1 MRFRPGLALAAAAAV
16 LVACRGGGNAGSAA
30 AGARPPVTLEL
41 PGAGPIPTS
50 QLTNAASQMCAV
62 VAQSHTDPGGVLD
75 PFYSGP
81 HNDLHL
87 LAAVA
92 HATHPAEAQN
102 LLDVM
107 LTYES
112 AIAAKPPPPGTG
124 QDADALLRAVDTTL
138 TVLGVPPPHC

>member
-1 MRFRPGLALAAAAAV
+1 LTLRLGLALAVALTV
-16 LVACRGGGNAGSAA
+16 LVACGGGSPSAA
-30 AGARPPVTLEL
+30 AAGKRPPASLEL

-50 QLTNAASQMCAV
+50 ELTAAASQMCAI
-62 VAQSHTDPGGVLD
+62 VAQSHSDPGGVLG
-75 PFYSGP
+75 PFYRGP

-92 HATHPAEAQN
+92 HAAHPAEAQN

-112 AIAAKPPPPGTG
+112 AIADKPPPPQTG
-124 QDADALLRAVDTTL
+124 QDADALLRAIDATL
-138 TVLGVPPPHC
+138 GALGVPPPSC

>member
-1 MRFRPGLALAAAAAV
+1 LTPRLGLALAVVVTV
-16 LVACRGGGNAGSAA
+16 LVACSGGGKPASAA
-30 AGARPPVTLEL
+30 GRRPPTTLEL

-50 QLTNAASQMCAV
+50 QLTAAASQMCAI
-62 VAQSHTDPGGVLD
+62 VAQSHSDPGGVLD
-75 PFYSGP
+75 PFYGGP

-92 HATHPAEAQN
+92 HASHPAEAQN

-112 AIAAKPPPPGTG
+112 AIADKPPPPETG
-124 QDADALLRAVDTTL
+124 QDAAALLQAVDATL
-138 TVLGVPPPHC
+138 SALGVPPPGC

>member
-1 MRFRPGLALAAAAAV
+1 MTPRLGLALAVAVTV
-16 LVACRGGGNAGSAA
+16 LVACSGGGNPSAA
-30 AGARPPVTLEL
+30 AAGKRPPLTLEL

-50 QLTNAASQMCAV
+50 QLTAAATQMCAI
-62 VAQSHTDPGGVLD
+62 VAQSHSDPGGVLD

-112 AIAAKPPPPGTG
+112 AIADKPPPPQTG
-124 QDADALLRAVDTTL
+124 QDADALLQAIDATL
-138 TVLGVPPPHC
+138 SALGVPPPAC